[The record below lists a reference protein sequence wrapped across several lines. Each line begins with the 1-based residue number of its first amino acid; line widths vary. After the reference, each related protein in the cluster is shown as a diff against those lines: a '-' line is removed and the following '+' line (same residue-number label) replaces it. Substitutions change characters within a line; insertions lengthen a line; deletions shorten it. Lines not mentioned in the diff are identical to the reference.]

1 VCEEQK
7 ALFKA
12 SVDRLPYV
20 ECFPNGRNGTRA
32 PACVERQITSYPT
45 WHIGG
50 QWYIQL
56 LTPERLAQLSGYQG
70 PAQEKEPPGRH

>member
-20 ECFPNGRNGTRA
+20 ECYPNGRNAARA
-32 PACVERQITSYPT
+32 PACAENRIESYPT
-45 WHIGG
+45 WYIGG
-50 QWYIQL
+50 QWYTQL

-70 PAQEKEPPGRH
+70 TAQEGPPGRR